1 VPLRDEPVDLP
12 VTASRTAY
20 RGRVWDVVEDRLD
33 YNGHDIVRHYI
44 AHPGASAIVAI
55 DDDRRVLLIQQYRH
69 PIRAREWE
77 IPAGLSDVDGEDRLT
92 GARRELAE
100 EADLVA
106 AHWES
111 LGVFALSPGSSAELI
126 EIFLA
131 TGLSAAGETFARE
144 AEESDMRLEWVPLED
159 AVQGVREGRFA
170 NATLALGLLLAADRV
185 RRREA

>member
-1 VPLRDEPVDLP
+1 MPLRDERADLP
-12 VTASRTAY
+12 VAESHTGY

-55 DDDRRVLLIQQYRH
+55 DEEERVLLIQQYRH
-69 PIRAREWE
+69 PIRTREWE
-77 IPAGLSDVDGEDRLT
+77 IPAGLNDVAGEDHLT
-92 GARRELAE
+92 GAQRELAE
-100 EADLVA
+100 EADLIA
-106 AHWES
+106 ADWES
-111 LGVFALSPGSSAELI
+111 LGTFALSPGSSAELI

-185 RRREA
+185 RRRGA